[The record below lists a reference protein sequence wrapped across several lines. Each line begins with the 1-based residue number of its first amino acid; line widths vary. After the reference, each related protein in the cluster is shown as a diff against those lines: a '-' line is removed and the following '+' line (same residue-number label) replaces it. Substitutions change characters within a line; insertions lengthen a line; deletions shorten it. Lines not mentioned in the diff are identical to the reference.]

1 MEFMNSKRKN
11 PDRDTLVLAVINQ
24 KGGVG
29 KSTTAVNLSA
39 ALGERG
45 FKVLLVDLDPQ
56 GNSSSGLG
64 FDKTNCEVCSYD
76 CLLNDEIQT
85 SSTVVE
91 VATKNVWLIPA
102 TIKLAG
108 AEAELVQ
115 EIARE
120 SRLEEALKEID
131 GQFDFV
137 LIDCP
142 PSLGLL
148 TVNALTAANQLI
160 IPIQCEF
167 YALEGL
173 SKILDST
180 NMVKK
185 RLNRNLDI
193 FGVVITMFDKRTSL
207 ARQVADEVKNF
218 FGEKVFETKIP
229 RTVRISEAP
238 GFGQPITEYDP
249 NGKGALAYRELA
261 KEVITRYNNHE
272 K

>member
-1 MEFMNSKRKN
+1 MEFSKKKRKN
-11 PDRDTLVLAVINQ
+11 PDKDTLILSIINQ

-39 ALGERG
+39 ALGEKG
-45 FKVLLVDLDPQ
+45 YKVLLVDLDPQ

-76 CLLNDEIQT
+76 CLLNDEVTTAETI
-85 SSTVVE
+85 VDVE
-91 VATKNVWLIPA
+91 TKNVWLIPA
-102 TIKLAG
+102 TIELAG

-120 SRLEEALKEID
+120 SRLSEALDEID
-131 GQFDFV
+131 GQFDFILV
-137 LIDCP
+137 DCP

-148 TVNALTAANQLI
+148 TVNALTAADELI

-185 RLNRNLDI
+185 RLNKKLSI
-193 FGVVITMFDKRTSL
+193 FGVVITMYDKRTSL
-207 ARQVADEVKNF
+207 AKQVAEEVENF
-218 FGEKVFETKIP
+218 FGDKVFKTRIP

-249 NGKGALAYRELA
+249 NGKGAEAYRNLA
-261 KEVITRYNNHE
+261 KEVIKRYKE
-272 K
+272 LD